1 MCKVR
6 LFIAVSGSA
15 EPGQLKPT
23 RWYQACNLHLQESQA
38 YNSQVA
44 GSVHKKRSTRKANRL
59 DGIRPATCTYRKAKP
74 TTAKLLAACIK
85 KVH

>member
-44 GSVHKKRSTRKANRL
+44 GSVHKKGPLEKQTDCLGPHCNPLGSR
-59 DGIRPATCTYRKAKP
+59 GV
-74 TTAKLLAACIK
+74 
-85 KVH
+85 KV